1 MVQTTLAVW
10 AQAAAQLARSPR
22 AKKAAIEL
30 TAAAANRVRELLN
43 TRHKVSNCLLTRF
56 SAVALSFPWCCSVG
70 GIIDELPCLLQEY
83 LKLGVK
89 TRGCSGLS
97 YTLNYSGKQWVG

>member
-1 MVQTTLAVW
+1 LAVW

-43 TRHKVSNCLLTRF
+43 TRHK
-56 SAVALSFPWCCSVG
+56 
-70 GIIDELPCLLQEY
+70 EY

-97 YTLNYSGKQWVG
+97 YTLNYSGKQWAEPRIHAAAVGTDRL